1 MVAKN
6 VSIRLDEEIIKNLRG
21 SGSIEKLSTK
31 IQHILQIYIS
41 MEFTRESHWIPHPI
55 DTYRVFFENMDEN
68 LIETYTTIMVK
79 EYEKYASYSN
89 RKFSDIECLINFGN
103 LVSGPGGLVK
113 KISNDG
119 VDNIEYFTEHNLGL
133 NSSKIIYSFYINI
146 GKLIDYVITDETIED
161 NFVSFKLMKKKS

>member
-31 IQHILQIYIS
+31 IQHILQIYTS

-133 NSSKIIYSFYINI
+133 NSSKIIYSFYLKIA
-146 GKLIDYVITDETIED
+146 KLANFLLYDDVLETS
-161 NFVSFKLMKKKS
+161 FVSFKLKKNNS